1 MGYSLWGSRES
12 DMTEQPTQHCIMREL
27 LFSVKKGQTGDLY
40 LCVWFVFFF
49 FFGTDRRDARACVV
63 HGSDL
68 KDMTP
73 EQLDDILKYHTE
85 IVFARTSPQQK
96 LIIVEGCQRQV
107 GTQAGWALSGAA
119 DLSDCSSSKNKK
131 QGNSAGNLSQLAR
144 LCLSIHGPVRSS
156 RRREGGDW
164 IMV

>member
-1 MGYSLWGSRES
+1 MGYSLWGRREL
-12 DMTEQPTQHCIMREL
+12 DMTEQPTQHCMVREL
-27 LFSVKKGQTGDLY
+27 LFSVKRDRQVTFICG
-40 LCVWFVFFF
+40 VFFF
-49 FFGTDRRDARACVV
+49 FFFGPDRRDARACVV

-107 GTQAGWALSGAA
+107 GT
-119 DLSDCSSSKNKK
+119 
-131 QGNSAGNLSQLAR
+131 
-144 LCLSIHGPVRSS
+144 
-156 RRREGGDW
+156 
-164 IMV
+164 

>member
-1 MGYSLWGSRES
+1 
-12 DMTEQPTQHCIMREL
+12 MTFIC
-27 LFSVKKGQTGDLY
+27 G
-40 LCVWFVFFF
+40 FF
-49 FFGTDRRDARACVV
+49 FFGPDRRDARACVV

-107 GTQAGWALSGAA
+107 GTQLGRALSDAA
-119 DLSDCSSSKNKK
+119 GLSVDKK
-131 QGNSAGNLSQLAR
+131 QGNSAGNLSQLAP
-144 LCLSIHGPVRSS
+144 LCLSTHGPVRSS
-156 RRREGGDW
+156 RRRGW
-164 IMV
+164 

>member
-1 MGYSLWGSRES
+1 MQCVYENALQLVVSREWLS
-12 DMTEQPTQHCIMREL
+12 GDGEASCL
-27 LFSVKKGQTGDLY
+27 SVY
-40 LCVWFVFFF
+40 EASWSHS
-49 FFGTDRRDARACVV
+49 RDAKACVV

-107 GTQAGWALSGAA
+107 SEPEGQVGQGLLAAVTPAPVKTKQRWWEPAQLCQA
-119 DLSDCSSSKNKK
+119 
-131 QGNSAGNLSQLAR
+131 
-144 LCLSIHGPVRSS
+144 
-156 RRREGGDW
+156 
-164 IMV
+164 

>member
-1 MGYSLWGSRES
+1 MWG
-12 DMTEQPTQHCIMREL
+12 
-27 LFSVKKGQTGDLY
+27 F
-40 LCVWFVFFF
+40 FFF
-49 FFGTDRRDARACVV
+49 FFGPDRRDARACVV

-107 GTQAGWALSGAA
+107 GTQPGRALSGAA
-119 DLSDCSSSKNKK
+119 DLSDCSSRKNKK
-131 QGNSAGNLSQLAR
+131 TRQQCWKPEPASSSLSQNTWASKKLQAYR
-144 LCLSIHGPVRSS
+144 G
-156 RRREGGDW
+156 W
-164 IMV
+164 

>member
-1 MGYSLWGSRES
+1 M
-12 DMTEQPTQHCIMREL
+12 
-27 LFSVKKGQTGDLY
+27 
-40 LCVWFVFFF
+40 
-49 FFGTDRRDARACVV
+49 V

-107 GTQAGWALSGAA
+107 GTQPGRALSGAA
-119 DLSDCSSSKNKK
+119 DLSDCSSRKNKK
-131 QGNSAGNLSQLAR
+131 TRQQCWKPEPASSSLSQNTWASKKLQAYR
-144 LCLSIHGPVRSS
+144 G
-156 RRREGGDW
+156 W
-164 IMV
+164 